1 MPESKPANHLYHTAA
16 VWISAVS
23 NPVLVVALSLVYLIN
38 RFTTDLDDVIRYSAT
53 GLSLI
58 IIGPALVYVLIRW
71 RHDRRIDLDVTNRAD
86 RPLPLL
92 VASIGALVGGSLI
105 SHRLDLPNLLFMSQT
120 LVMMLLV
127 LTVVTTLWKI
137 SIHTSTLAALITLLV
152 VLRGP
157 ELAVLYL
164 LIIPVAWAR
173 VRLRKHSV
181 AQIFAGS
188 VLGAAVTYFSW
199 LTLGR

>member
-1 MPESKPANHLYHTAA
+1 MPESQQAKQLNTLA
-16 VWISAVS
+16 VWISTIS
-23 NPVLVVALSLVYLIN
+23 NPVLLVALSLVYLTN
-38 RFTTDLDDVIRYSAT
+38 RFATDLGDIIRYSAT

-58 IIGPALVYVLIRW
+58 VIGPALVYVVIRW
-71 RHDRRIDLDVTNRAD
+71 RHDRTIDVDVTNRAD

-105 SHRLDLPNLLFMSQT
+105 SHRFDIPSLLFISQT

-137 SIHTSTLAALITLLV
+137 SIHTSTLAALVTLLV

-157 ELAVLYL
+157 ELSALYL

-181 AQIFAGS
+181 AQILAGS
-188 VLGAAVTYFSW
+188 LLGAAVTYFSW
-199 LTLGR
+199 LTLGQ